1 MKKQGNTLK
10 PLMLKQLI
18 LLLITMGFCIS
29 LSAQD
34 SVQKK
39 RLFSPT
45 VEFSGGTGIALY
57 NKEEKKSYQLQQ
69 DLLYITDLLVGIDFI
84 EPHGTLSVQTGITL
98 DNHDFSFKHY
108 YSFWEERNE
117 LSHAL
122 FLNVPLCISYSHFL
136 KEDISLSFTGSLLF
150 RKLLQYNSSSPYI
163 PGIDLKSKGNGLT
176 YGINV
181 ALGFHYYF
189 SPKFSLHPQL
199 FFTCYWGTQ
208 KAIDCPT
215 YTMQDLIHVSASP
228 VFGLKLG
235 IKYTVFK
242 RK

>member
-69 DLLYITDLLVGIDFI
+69 D
-84 EPHGTLSVQTGITL
+84 
-98 DNHDFSFKHY
+98 
-108 YSFWEERNE
+108 
-117 LSHAL
+117 
-122 FLNVPLCISYSHFL
+122 
-136 KEDISLSFTGSLLF
+136 
-150 RKLLQYNSSSPYI
+150 
-163 PGIDLKSKGNGLT
+163 
-176 YGINV
+176 
-181 ALGFHYYF
+181 
-189 SPKFSLHPQL
+189 
-199 FFTCYWGTQ
+199 
-208 KAIDCPT
+208 
-215 YTMQDLIHVSASP
+215 
-228 VFGLKLG
+228 
-235 IKYTVFK
+235 
-242 RK
+242 